1 MEKESRWFFKRNPR
15 KPRKHRV
22 VETLAMSSQGLLCS
36 HCLPCKK
43 TGLLL
48 LGFVVI
54 VLNGEMNMRI
64 SVQAQGL
71 EKWRTSVSPA
81 LGSS

>member
-1 MEKESRWFFKRNPR
+1 MKSGA
-15 KPRKHRV
+15 V
-22 VETLAMSSQGLLCS
+22 VCSLSSLQEDWLIVV
-36 HCLPCKK
+36 
-43 TGLLL
+43 
-48 LGFVVI
+48 GFVVI

-81 LGSS
+81 LGSSRVRWMLRPH